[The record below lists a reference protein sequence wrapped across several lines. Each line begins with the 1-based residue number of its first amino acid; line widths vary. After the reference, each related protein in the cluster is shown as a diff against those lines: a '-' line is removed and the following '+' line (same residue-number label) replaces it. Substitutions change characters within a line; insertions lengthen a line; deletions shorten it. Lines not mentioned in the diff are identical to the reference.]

1 MLLFSTGYI
10 LKMVHLSFDLY
21 PSYLRSFEVA
31 PLDGVASRQ
40 RYAIH
45 AMRNYA
51 FRTENGIR
59 KGPFPQV
66 RPEGNLELVC
76 LKAPASTSLRS
87 MEATHLRSWSTW
99 TGQKHSSKQSI
110 TAKIDYAANATG
122 SPGKWE
128 LLYQS
133 DPILPVKS
141 YRYSKIGPMQQTGRR
156 SGNAITIRT
165 TDSGQD
171 RRYQAQHSTTSLYT
185 LIERLQAGAVKPGP
199 VDYLDDLTM
208 FRPGLE
214 ITPLPDQRMEIEGSM
229 EELHGFALVGPA
241 LLPLYFWQ
249 NSNNHVL
256 AVIGRNV
263 AYTLTEIERK

>member
-51 FRTENGIR
+51 YRTENGIR

-156 SGNAITIRT
+156 SGNAIPIRP

-185 LIERLQAGAVKPGP
+185 LIERLQAVADKP
-199 VDYLDDLTM
+199 
-208 FRPGLE
+208 RPE
-214 ITPLPDQRMEIEGSM
+214 
-229 EELHGFALVGPA
+229 V
-241 LLPLYFWQ
+241 Y
-249 NSNNHVL
+249 
-256 AVIGRNV
+256 
-263 AYTLTEIERK
+263 